1 MARNQ
6 LTQRQRSA
14 HDPFPIGSF
23 SQTSVRYLRGKLGP
37 TNQVVNGGYG
47 GNTFNHWFKLNLTT
61 PGWIITAKGGNRAK
75 HINISAYD
83 LNRNPIQARNI
94 FQADSVPSRNSD
106 GEVVY
111 PYVGHVMG
119 APSNFYNN
127 FNAARIDRGDERYFA
142 LEAGDYMLCISNTRN
157 ELIDYAVGIVIE
169 IADPIPLLLTEDFS
183 RLLFEDTDEVSSI
196 ECDTAPGFTG
206 AEDHEHSLTEWQTAW
221 DREHT
226 PDNPFPQVLV
236 PLATRP

>member
-6 LTQRQRSA
+6 LSQRQRTA
-14 HDPFPIGSF
+14 QDPFPIGSF
-23 SQTSVRYLRGKLGP
+23 AQTSVRYLRGKLGP

-47 GNTFNHWFKLNLTT
+47 GNTFNHWFKFNLST
-61 PGWIITAKGGNRAK
+61 PGWIITAKGGNRSK
-75 HINISAYD
+75 HINLSAYD

-94 FQADSVPSRNSD
+94 FQADSVTSFGSD
-106 GEVVY
+106 GQVVY

-119 APSNFYNN
+119 ATSDLYNN
-127 FNAARIDRGDERYFA
+127 FNAARLDRGNELYFA

-157 ELIDYAVGIVIE
+157 ELIDYAIGIVIE
-169 IADPIPLLLTEDFS
+169 IADPIPLILLEDFS
-183 RLLFEDTDEVSSI
+183 RILFEDTDEDSAI
-196 ECDTAPGFTG
+196 ECDLGPGFTG
-206 AEDHEHSLTEWQTAW
+206 AEDHEHSLAEWQTAW